1 MKILQV
7 KNLSKS
13 FGNKNVIKDVS
24 FEIEKG
30 KIVGLLGKNGSG
42 KTTILK
48 IINDLLTIDKG
59 EILINGEKVGE
70 KSKAMV
76 SYLPERS
83 YLDRSWTVK
92 QIFTFFEEFYSDF
105 DRNKA
110 EKLLEDLG
118 LDIDAKISKMSKG
131 MVEKVQLILV
141 MSRNAQLYVLD
152 EPLGGVDPA
161 TREYILNTILS
172 NFNENA
178 SLLITT
184 HLVSDVEK
192 IFDQVLVI
200 NNGEIVLSGDADQL
214 RDENNAS
221 INEIFIKTVK

>member
-1 MKILQV
+1 
-7 KNLSKS
+7 
-13 FGNKNVIKDVS
+13 
-24 FEIEKG
+24 
-30 KIVGLLGKNGSG
+30 
-42 KTTILK
+42 
-48 IINDLLTIDKG
+48 
-59 EILINGEKVGE
+59 
-70 KSKAMV
+70 MV